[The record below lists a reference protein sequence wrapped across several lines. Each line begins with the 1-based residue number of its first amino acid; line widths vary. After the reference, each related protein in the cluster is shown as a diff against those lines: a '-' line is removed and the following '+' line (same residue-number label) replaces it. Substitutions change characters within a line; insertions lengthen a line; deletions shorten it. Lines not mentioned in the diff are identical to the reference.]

1 VSKAGN
7 GMVNVMSIVVVFI
20 AGAIVSFAVTPLARR
35 VALKNNIMAQPG
47 DRMVHTEPTPYL
59 GAVAIYFAFVMALA
73 VGIYINRDILCKS
86 IDKLNALFFAS
97 TFIFALGLWDDI
109 KNINPLVKLCGQI
122 VIALFL
128 FSFGFRVGV
137 VTNIF
142 LGGEFRL
149 PLYLSAFITV
159 FWYVGMINA
168 MNLID
173 GLDGLAAGIT
183 VIASGALILVSFYLG
198 NYVDIL
204 ILAALA
210 GSALGFLK
218 FNFYPAKIFMGDA
231 GSMLLGLVLAS
242 VALLG
247 SQHKAATAVALL
259 TPIAAL
265 AIPIGDVL
273 IAVIRRV
280 IRKQPIFKAD
290 MFHIHHRMLIIG
302 LNQKQ
307 IVLFIYLVTL
317 YLGIFS
323 FLFILIPDKF
333 ALILLIL
340 LTLGLSMG
348 MIVIRFIERKLRY
361 LYRLEE
367 RSHNK

>member
-1 VSKAGN
+1 
-7 GMVNVMSIVVVFI
+7 MVNVMSIIVIFITAAVVSLI
-20 AGAIVSFAVTPLARR
+20 STPLMRKIAIKR
-35 VALKNNIMAQPG
+35 NIMAQPG

-59 GAVAIYFAFVMALA
+59 GGIAIYFAFIAALA
-73 VGIYINRDILCKS
+73 LGIYINRDILCKS
-86 IDKLNALFFAS
+86 IDQLNALCIAA
-97 TFIFALGLWDDI
+97 TFIAALGLWDDI
-109 KNINPLVKLCGQI
+109 KNINPFLKLCGQI

-128 FSFGFRVGV
+128 FAFGFRAEV

-142 LGGEFRL
+142 MGGEFHL
-149 PLYLSAFITV
+149 PLYLSSFVTI

-183 VIASGALILVSFYLG
+183 VIASGALILVSSFLG
-198 NYVDIL
+198 NYIDIL

-218 FNFYPAKIFMGDA
+218 FNFYPAKIFMGDT
-231 GSMLLGLVLAS
+231 GSMLLGLILAS

-265 AIPIGDVL
+265 AIPISDVL
-273 IAVIRRV
+273 IAIIRRM
-280 IRKQPIFKAD
+280 IRKQSIFKAD
-290 MFHIHHRMLIIG
+290 MFHVHHRMLVIG
-302 LNQKQ
+302 LNHKQ

-340 LTLGLSMG
+340 LALGLFMG
-348 MIVIRFIERKLRY
+348 MIVIRFVERKLRY

-367 RSHNK
+367 RSRR

>member
-1 VSKAGN
+1 
-7 GMVNVMSIVVVFI
+7 MVNIVSIIIVFI
-20 AGAIVSFAVTPLARR
+20 IALAVSFVITPLARKF
-35 VALKNNIMAQPG
+35 ALRNNIMAQPG

-59 GAVAIYFAFVMALA
+59 GGAAIYLAFFAALA
-73 VGIYINRDILCKS
+73 VGIYIDRDILYKS
-86 IDKLNALFFAS
+86 ISKLNALFFAS
-97 TFIFALGLWDDI
+97 TLIVALGLWDDI
-109 KNINPLVKLCGQI
+109 KNINPLAKLCSQI
-122 VIALFL
+122 AIALFL
-128 FSFGFRVGV
+128 FIFGFRAEV

-142 LGGEFRL
+142 AGGEFHL
-149 PLYLSAFITV
+149 PLYLSVFITV
-159 FWYVGMINA
+159 FWYVGMVNA

-173 GLDGLAAGIT
+173 GLDGLASGIT
-183 VIASGALILVSFYLG
+183 VIASGALIFVSSFLG

-218 FNFYPAKIFMGDA
+218 YNFYPAKIFMGDA

-242 VALLG
+242 AALLG

-273 IAVIRRV
+273 IAISRRI

-323 FLFILIPDKF
+323 FLFVLIPDKF

-340 LTLGLSMG
+340 LALGLSMG
-348 MIVIRFIERKLRY
+348 IVVIRFVERKLRY

-367 RSHNK
+367 RSRNK